1 MNANASAAHRQRV
14 HVRGGR
20 KGRWSKDSER
30 MNYRIWWLKQP
41 RTVHV
46 RSYVEYADVCG
57 EKKQNGQKNVI
68 YESPQKDFCVRW

>member
-30 MNYRIWWLKQP
+30 MVVKATKDGACEKLCG
-41 RTVHV
+41 V
-46 RSYVEYADVCG
+46 RGCMWR
-57 EKKQNGQKNVI
+57 EKAKRAEKCDI
-68 YESPQKDFCVRW
+68 